1 MFALAMVRQRCARR
15 ADYRLQMYVC
25 DTEELR
31 SAAGEEVE
39 DAACSRRDRGAGPAM
54 G

>member
-15 ADYRLQMYVC
+15 ADDRIQLYVC
-25 DTEELR
+25 ETEELR
-31 SAAGEEVE
+31 SAAGEDVE
-39 DAACSRRDRGAGPAM
+39 GAAYSRRDRGAGPAM